1 MVSEGLGDVGA
12 AVYSQDAECQV
23 PQRGHGAGSG
33 VGADLG
39 AVFVVGDVADPVQA
53 VFYGPVAAD
62 PGGEFGCGGLLGGQA
77 GDRVHDFGGPLL
89 AIQPTG
95 LADDLDGL
103 VGVREHDPCRN
114 CDELDGAFSTLP

>member
-1 MVSEGLGDVGA
+1 MVSEGLGDVGG

-33 VGADLG
+33 VGADLA

-77 GDRVHDFGGPLL
+77 GDHVDDFGGPLL
-89 AIQPTG
+89 GIQPAG
-95 LADDLDGL
+95 LADAPRRSPRRPRRANPG
-103 VGVREHDPCRN
+103 GSRPRR
-114 CDELDGAFSTLP
+114 SSPTPR